1 MREDSKND
9 FFDFD
14 MDTNIMDKLEI
25 DKNDISISKPEQKLL
40 NKKRKSNSIN
50 LDSTWSYNNIL
61 SEEEKMLKIKEN
73 KKIRELGLTKNKTG
87 KDEENENINNIN
99 DNDNDNKNKKNQI
112 SLKEEEEEDN
122 EEDENPYFKD
132 KFENA
137 LFAKGISFS
146 NFNLSKLIIKALSEL
161 EYYTPTKVQE
171 KVIPIALNGHDIF
184 VNSETGSGKTACF
197 LLPIVQRIIISRS
210 SKEKK
215 NKKNKN
221 DMNDSQT
228 IQNQALIIV
237 PTRELALQCNEML
250 TKFLKYIDLNYVFL
264 CGGLSVENQINQM
277 KNKIPDIIITTPGR
291 LLDLIYNNKNIS
303 LEHVNILVLDEA
315 DKLLELGFKDAIFEI
330 LELIKKNRNR
340 QTLLF
345 SATLNPKLLDLGEH
359 ALTNPIKI
367 KIAQSAILTNLSQ
380 SIVRLKFTNLEQ
392 NNYEKR
398 MAYLISIIK
407 EKKLNRTIIFF
418 NTKQD
423 VHKCVLY
430 FKKFGLD
437 SCTELHGNKSQTE
450 RIKSLDDFQKGNVK
464 FLLATDIAGRG
475 IDIEKVKC
483 VINFQMPLIG
493 ERYIHRVGRTAR
505 KGYVGEAITIC
516 DDKERLVLKKVFKK
530 EKIEINVK
538 PLKIKNE
545 EIKDLYKKIM
555 NIKDDIEEKLVD
567 EKAEKQFEMAEK
579 DIEKTMNIKLHQNE
593 INNRPKKIWY
603 ETTKEKRKK
612 ARKLKKEFDKKKKD
626 LYENL
631 DE

>member
-1 MREDSKND
+1 MRENKND

-14 MDTNIMDKLEI
+14 MDTNIFEKLEK
-25 DKNDISISKPEQKLL
+25 DKNSLKEPLNNTNKLL
-40 NKKRKSNSIN
+40 TKKRKNINS
-50 LDSTWSYNNIL
+50 SWSYDNVL
-61 SEEEKMLKIKEN
+61 TEEKKIQKIKEA
-73 KKIRELGLTKNKTG
+73 KKIKELGLSEKTPKENLNKENDGNKNTIALIE
-87 KDEENENINNIN
+87 EENS
-99 DNDNDNKNKKNQI
+99 DN
-112 SLKEEEEEDN
+112 
-122 EEDENPYFKD
+122 ENPYFKD

-137 LFAKGISFS
+137 LFAKGMSFS

-197 LLPIVQRIIISRS
+197 LLPIVQRIILSRKS
-210 SKEKK
+210 NE
-215 NKKNKN
+215 NKKNKIN
-221 DMNDSQT
+221 NNNNL

-250 TKFLKYIDLNYVFL
+250 TKFLKYIDLNFVFL
-264 CGGLSVENQINQM
+264 CGGLSVENQIKQM

-291 LLDLIYNNKNIS
+291 LLDLIYNNKNLS

-330 LELIKKNRNR
+330 LELIKKNKNR

-359 ALTNPIKI
+359 ALNNPIKI

-380 SIVRLKFTNLEQ
+380 SIVRIKFENLEQ

-398 MAYLISIIK
+398 MAYLINILK
-407 EKKLNRTIIFF
+407 QKKLNRTIIFF

-423 VHKCVLY
+423 CHKCVLY
-430 FKKFGLD
+430 FNQFNIN
-437 SCTELHGNKSQTE
+437 SCVELHGDKSQTE
-450 RIKSLDDFQKGNVK
+450 RIKSLDDFQKGNVD

-516 DDKERLVLKKVFKK
+516 DDKERLLIKKIFKK
-530 EKIEINVK
+530 EKVDIKLK
-538 PLKIKNE
+538 PIKISNE
-545 EIKDLYKKIM
+545 DIKVLYKKIIR
-555 NIKDDIEEKLVD
+555 IKNDIENKLIEEKT
-567 EKAEKQFEMAEK
+567 EKQFDLAEK
-579 DIEKTMNIKLHQNE
+579 DIEKTMNIKIHQKE
-593 INNRPKKIWY
+593 IQNRPKKIWY
-603 ETTKEKRKK
+603 QSTKEKKKK
-612 ARKLKKEFDKKKKD
+612 AKELRKEFEKKKKD
-626 LYENL
+626 LYDDSEN
-631 DE
+631 

>member
-1 MREDSKND
+1 MRENNND

-14 MDTNIMDKLEI
+14 MDTNIFEKLEN
-25 DKNDISISKPEQKLL
+25 DKISIKESSNNSQKLL
-40 NKKRKSNSIN
+40 NKKRKSNIN
-50 LDSTWSYNNIL
+50 SSWSYGNVL
-61 SEEEKMLKIKEN
+61 SEEKKIQKIKET
-73 KKIRELGLTKNKTG
+73 KKIKELGLSQTE
-87 KDEENENINNIN
+87 KDKEIVNEETEPKQNSEMPLIEENEQ
-99 DNDNDNKNKKNQI
+99 D
-112 SLKEEEEEDN
+112 S
-122 EEDENPYFKD
+122 EDENPYFKD

-137 LFAKGISFS
+137 LFAKGMSFT
-146 NFNLSKLIIKALSEL
+146 NFNLSKLIIKALSEM

-197 LLPIVQRIIISRS
+197 LLPIVQRIIFSRN
-210 SKEKK
+210 SKE

-221 DMNDSQT
+221 ENNI

-250 TKFLKYIDLNYVFL
+250 TQFLKYIDLNFVFL
-264 CGGLSVENQINQM
+264 CGGLSVENQLKQM

-291 LLDLIYNNKNIS
+291 LLDLIYNNKNLS

-330 LELIKKNRNR
+330 LELIKKNKNR

-359 ALTNPIKI
+359 ALNNPIKI

-380 SIVRLKFTNLEQ
+380 SIIRIKFANLEQ

-398 MAYLISIIK
+398 MAYLLSIIK
-407 EKKLNRTIIFF
+407 QKKLNRTIIFF

-423 VHKCVLY
+423 CHKCILY
-430 FKKFGLD
+430 FSKFGLD
-437 SCTELHGNKSQTE
+437 SCVELHGDKSQTE
-450 RIKSLDDFQKGNVK
+450 RIKSLEDFQKGNVK
-464 FLLATDIAGRG
+464 FLIATDIAGRG

-516 DDKERLVLKKVFKK
+516 DDKERLLIKKIFKK
-530 EKIEINVK
+530 EKVDIKVK
-538 PLKIKNE
+538 PIKINND
-545 EIKDLYKKIM
+545 EIKELYKKVIK
-555 NIKDDIEEKLVD
+555 IKDEIDNKIID

-593 INNRPKKIWY
+593 IKNRPKKIWY

-612 ARKLKKEFDKKKKD
+612 AKKLKKEFEKKKKD
-626 LYENL
+626 LYEDLEN
-631 DE
+631 

>member
-1 MREDSKND
+1 MRENKND

-14 MDTNIMDKLEI
+14 MDTNIFEKLEK
-25 DKNDISISKPEQKLL
+25 DKNSLKEPLNNTNKLL
-40 NKKRKSNSIN
+40 TKKRKNINS
-50 LDSTWSYNNIL
+50 SWSYDNVL
-61 SEEEKMLKIKEN
+61 TEEKKIQKIKEA
-73 KKIRELGLTKNKTG
+73 KKIKELGLSEKTPKENLNKENDGNKNTIALIE
-87 KDEENENINNIN
+87 EENS
-99 DNDNDNKNKKNQI
+99 DN
-112 SLKEEEEEDN
+112 
-122 EEDENPYFKD
+122 ENPYFKD

-137 LFAKGISFS
+137 LFAKGMSFS

-197 LLPIVQRIIISRS
+197 LLPIVQRIILSRKS
-210 SKEKK
+210 NE
-215 NKKNKN
+215 NKKNKIN
-221 DMNDSQT
+221 NNNNNL

-250 TKFLKYIDLNYVFL
+250 TKFLKYIDLNFVFL
-264 CGGLSVENQINQM
+264 CGGLSVENQIKQM

-291 LLDLIYNNKNIS
+291 LLDLIYNNKNLS

-330 LELIKKNRNR
+330 LELIKKNKNR

-359 ALTNPIKI
+359 ALNNPIKI

-380 SIVRLKFTNLEQ
+380 SIVRIKFENLEQ

-398 MAYLISIIK
+398 MAYLINILK
-407 EKKLNRTIIFF
+407 QKKLNRTIIFF

-423 VHKCVLY
+423 CHKCVLY
-430 FKKFGLD
+430 FNQFNIN
-437 SCTELHGNKSQTE
+437 SCVELHGDKSQTE
-450 RIKSLDDFQKGNVK
+450 RIKSLDDFQKGNVD

-516 DDKERLVLKKVFKK
+516 DDKERLLIKKIFKK
-530 EKIEINVK
+530 EKVDIKLK
-538 PLKIKNE
+538 PIKISNE
-545 EIKDLYKKIM
+545 DIKVLYKKIIR
-555 NIKDDIEEKLVD
+555 IKNDIENKLIEEKT
-567 EKAEKQFEMAEK
+567 EKQFDLAEK
-579 DIEKTMNIKLHQNE
+579 DIEKTMNIKIHQKE
-593 INNRPKKIWY
+593 IQNRPKKIWY
-603 ETTKEKRKK
+603 QSTKEKKKK
-612 ARKLKKEFDKKKKD
+612 AKELRKEFEKKKKD
-626 LYENL
+626 LYDDSEN
-631 DE
+631 

>member
-1 MREDSKND
+1 MGENKND

-14 MDTNIMDKLEI
+14 METNIMDKLETQN
-25 DKNDISISKPEQKLL
+25 DKIIINEYSNNKNLI
-40 NKKRKSNSIN
+40 NKKRKQSNIN
-50 LDSTWSYNNIL
+50 TWSYDNIL
-61 SEEEKMLKIKEN
+61 SEEKKIQKIKETKKN
-73 KKIRELGLTKNKTG
+73 KELGLSPSESKINEKNDKG
-87 KDEENENINNIN
+87 NNIPL
-99 DNDNDNKNKKNQI
+99 I
-112 SLKEEEEEDN
+112 EEKEES
-122 EEDENPYFKD
+122 EDENPYFKD

-137 LFAKGISFS
+137 LFAKGMSFT
-146 NFNLSKLIIKALSEL
+146 NFNLSKLIIKALSEM

-197 LLPIVQRIIISRS
+197 LLPIVQRIILSRNN
-210 SKEKK
+210 KENKKK
-215 NKKNKN
+215 NNKN
-221 DMNDSQT
+221 NDDNI

-250 TKFLKYIDLNYVFL
+250 TKFLKYIDLNYIFL
-264 CGGLSVENQINQM
+264 CGGLSVENQLNQM

-291 LLDLIYNNKNIS
+291 LLDLIYNNKNLS

-359 ALTNPIKI
+359 ALNNPIKI

-380 SIVRLKFTNLEQ
+380 SIIRIKFTNLTE
-392 NNYEKR
+392 NIYEKR
-398 MAYLISIIK
+398 MAYLITIINK
-407 EKKLNRTIIFF
+407 KKLNRTIIFF

-423 VHKCVLY
+423 CHKCILY
-430 FKKFGLD
+430 FKKFGIN
-437 SCTELHGNKSQTE
+437 SCTELHGNITQTE
-450 RIKSLDDFQKGNVK
+450 RIKSLEEFQKGNVK
-464 FLLATDIAGRG
+464 FLMATDIAGRG

-516 DDKERLVLKKVFKK
+516 DDKERLLIKKIFKK
-530 EKIEINVK
+530 EKVDISLK
-538 PLKIKNE
+538 PIKVNNE
-545 EIKDLYKKIM
+545 EIKDMYKKIM
-555 NIKDDIEEKLVD
+555 KIKDEIDENILEEKT
-567 EKAEKQFEMAEK
+567 EKQFEMAEK
-579 DIEKTMNIKLHQNE
+579 DIEKTMNIKIHQKE
-593 INNRPKKIWY
+593 IQNRPKKIWY
-603 ETTKEKRKK
+603 ESTKDKRKK
-612 ARKLKKEFDKKKKD
+612 AKMLKKEFEKKKND

>member
-1 MREDSKND
+1 MRENKND

-14 MDTNIMDKLEI
+14 MDTNIFEKLEK
-25 DKNDISISKPEQKLL
+25 DKNSLKEPLNNTNKLL
-40 NKKRKSNSIN
+40 TKKRKNINS
-50 LDSTWSYNNIL
+50 SWSYDNVL
-61 SEEEKMLKIKEN
+61 TEEKKIQKIKEA
-73 KKIRELGLTKNKTG
+73 KKIKELGLSEKTPKENLNKENDGNKNTIALIE
-87 KDEENENINNIN
+87 EENS
-99 DNDNDNKNKKNQI
+99 DN
-112 SLKEEEEEDN
+112 
-122 EEDENPYFKD
+122 ENPYFKD

-137 LFAKGISFS
+137 LFAKGMSFS

-197 LLPIVQRIIISRS
+197 LLPIVQRIILSRKS
-210 SKEKK
+210 NE
-215 NKKNKN
+215 NKKNKIN
-221 DMNDSQT
+221 NNNNNL

-250 TKFLKYIDLNYVFL
+250 TKFLKYIDLNFVFL
-264 CGGLSVENQINQM
+264 CGGLSVENQIKQM

-291 LLDLIYNNKNIS
+291 LLDLIYNNKNLS

-330 LELIKKNRNR
+330 LELIKKNKNR

-359 ALTNPIKI
+359 ALNNPIKI

-380 SIVRLKFTNLEQ
+380 SIVRIKFENLEQ

-398 MAYLISIIK
+398 MAYLINILK
-407 EKKLNRTIIFF
+407 QKKLNRTIIFF

-423 VHKCVLY
+423 CHKCVLY
-430 FKKFGLD
+430 FNQFNIN
-437 SCTELHGNKSQTE
+437 SCVELHGDKSQTE
-450 RIKSLDDFQKGNVK
+450 RIKSLDDFQKGNVD

-516 DDKERLVLKKVFKK
+516 DDKERLLIKKIFKK
-530 EKIEINVK
+530 EKVDIKLK
-538 PLKIKNE
+538 PIKISNE
-545 EIKDLYKKIM
+545 DIKVLYKKIIR
-555 NIKDDIEEKLVD
+555 IKNDIENKLIEEKT
-567 EKAEKQFEMAEK
+567 EKQFDLAEK
-579 DIEKTMNIKLHQNE
+579 DIEKTMNIKIHQKE
-593 INNRPKKIWY
+593 IQNRPKKIWY
-603 ETTKEKRKK
+603 QSTKEKKKK
-612 ARKLKKEFDKKKKD
+612 AKELRKEFEKKKKD
-626 LYENL
+626 LYDDSEI
-631 DE
+631 

>member
-1 MREDSKND
+1 MRENKND

-14 MDTNIMDKLEI
+14 MDTNIFEKLEK
-25 DKNDISISKPEQKLL
+25 DKNSLKEPLNNTNKLL
-40 NKKRKSNSIN
+40 TKKRKNINS
-50 LDSTWSYNNIL
+50 SWSYDNVL
-61 SEEEKMLKIKEN
+61 TEEKKIQKIKET
-73 KKIRELGLTKNKTG
+73 KKIKELGLSEKTPKENLNKENDGNKNTIALIE
-87 KDEENENINNIN
+87 EENS
-99 DNDNDNKNKKNQI
+99 DK
-112 SLKEEEEEDN
+112 
-122 EEDENPYFKD
+122 ENPYFKD

-137 LFAKGISFS
+137 LFAKGMSFS

-197 LLPIVQRIIISRS
+197 LLPIVQRIILSRKS
-210 SKEKK
+210 NE
-215 NKKNKN
+215 NKKNKIN
-221 DMNDSQT
+221 NNNNL

-250 TKFLKYIDLNYVFL
+250 TKFLKYIDLNFVFL
-264 CGGLSVENQINQM
+264 CGGLSVENQIKQM

-291 LLDLIYNNKNIS
+291 LLDLIYNNKNLS

-330 LELIKKNRNR
+330 LELIKKNKNR

-359 ALTNPIKI
+359 ALNNPIKI

-380 SIVRLKFTNLEQ
+380 SIVRIKFENLEQ

-398 MAYLISIIK
+398 MAYLINILK
-407 EKKLNRTIIFF
+407 QKKLNRTIIFF

-423 VHKCVLY
+423 CHKCVLY
-430 FKKFGLD
+430 FNQFNIN
-437 SCTELHGNKSQTE
+437 SCVELHGDKSQTE
-450 RIKSLDDFQKGNVK
+450 RIKSLDDFQKGNVD

-516 DDKERLVLKKVFKK
+516 DDKERLLIKKIFKK
-530 EKIEINVK
+530 EKVDIKLK
-538 PLKIKNE
+538 PIKISNE
-545 EIKDLYKKIM
+545 DIKVLYKKIIR
-555 NIKDDIEEKLVD
+555 IKNDIENKLIEEKT
-567 EKAEKQFEMAEK
+567 EKQFDLAEK
-579 DIEKTMNIKLHQNE
+579 DIEKTMNIKIHQKE
-593 INNRPKKIWY
+593 IQNRPKKIWY
-603 ETTKEKRKK
+603 QSTKEKKKK
-612 ARKLKKEFDKKKKD
+612 AKELRKEFEKKKKD
-626 LYENL
+626 LYDDSEN
-631 DE
+631 

>member
-1 MREDSKND
+1 MRENKND

-14 MDTNIMDKLEI
+14 MDTNIFEKLEK
-25 DKNDISISKPEQKLL
+25 DKNSLKEPLNNTNNKLL
-40 NKKRKSNSIN
+40 TKKRKNINS
-50 LDSTWSYNNIL
+50 SWSYDNVL
-61 SEEEKMLKIKEN
+61 TEEKKIQKIKET
-73 KKIRELGLTKNKTG
+73 KKIKELGLSEKTPKENLNKENDGNKNTIALIE
-87 KDEENENINNIN
+87 EENS
-99 DNDNDNKNKKNQI
+99 DN
-112 SLKEEEEEDN
+112 
-122 EEDENPYFKD
+122 ENPYFKD

-137 LFAKGISFS
+137 LFAKGMSFS

-197 LLPIVQRIIISRS
+197 LLPIVQRIILSRKS
-210 SKEKK
+210 ND
-215 NKKNKN
+215 NKKNKIN
-221 DMNDSQT
+221 NNNNL

-250 TKFLKYIDLNYVFL
+250 TKFLKYIDLNFVFL
-264 CGGLSVENQINQM
+264 CGGLSVENQIKQM

-291 LLDLIYNNKNIS
+291 LLDLIYNNKNLS

-330 LELIKKNRNR
+330 LELIKKNKNR

-359 ALTNPIKI
+359 ALNNPIKI

-380 SIVRLKFTNLEQ
+380 SIVRIKFENLEQ

-398 MAYLISIIK
+398 MAYLINILK
-407 EKKLNRTIIFF
+407 QKKLNRTIIFF

-423 VHKCVLY
+423 CHKCVLY
-430 FKKFGLD
+430 FNQFNIN
-437 SCTELHGNKSQTE
+437 SCVELHGDKSQTE
-450 RIKSLDDFQKGNVK
+450 RIKSLDDFQKGNVD

-516 DDKERLVLKKVFKK
+516 DDKERLLIKKIFKK
-530 EKIEINVK
+530 EKVDIKLK
-538 PLKIKNE
+538 PIKISNE
-545 EIKDLYKKIM
+545 DIKVLYKKIIR
-555 NIKDDIEEKLVD
+555 IKNDIANKLIEEKT
-567 EKAEKQFEMAEK
+567 EKQFDLAEK
-579 DIEKTMNIKLHQNE
+579 DIEKTMNIKIHQKE
-593 INNRPKKIWY
+593 IQNRPKKIWY
-603 ETTKEKRKK
+603 QSTKEKKKK
-612 ARKLKKEFDKKKKD
+612 AKELRKEFEKKKKD
-626 LYENL
+626 LYDDSEI
-631 DE
+631 

>member
-1 MREDSKND
+1 MRENKND

-14 MDTNIMDKLEI
+14 MDTNIFEKLEK
-25 DKNDISISKPEQKLL
+25 DKNSLKEPLNNTNKLL
-40 NKKRKSNSIN
+40 TKKRKNINS
-50 LDSTWSYNNIL
+50 SWSYDNVL
-61 SEEEKMLKIKEN
+61 TEEKKIQKIKET
-73 KKIRELGLTKNKTG
+73 KKIKELGLSEKTPKENLNKENDGNKNTIALIE
-87 KDEENENINNIN
+87 EENS
-99 DNDNDNKNKKNQI
+99 DN
-112 SLKEEEEEDN
+112 
-122 EEDENPYFKD
+122 ENPYFKD

-137 LFAKGISFS
+137 LFAKGMSFS

-197 LLPIVQRIIISRS
+197 LLPIVQRIILSRKS
-210 SKEKK
+210 NE
-215 NKKNKN
+215 NKKNKIN
-221 DMNDSQT
+221 NNNNNNL

-250 TKFLKYIDLNYVFL
+250 TKFLKYIDLNFVFL
-264 CGGLSVENQINQM
+264 CGGLSVENQIKQM

-291 LLDLIYNNKNIS
+291 LLDLIYNNKNLS

-330 LELIKKNRNR
+330 LELIKKNKNR

-359 ALTNPIKI
+359 ALNNPIKV

-380 SIVRLKFTNLEQ
+380 SIVRIKFENLEQ

-398 MAYLISIIK
+398 MAYLINILK
-407 EKKLNRTIIFF
+407 QKKLNRTIIFF

-423 VHKCVLY
+423 CHKCVLY
-430 FKKFGLD
+430 FNQFNIN
-437 SCTELHGNKSQTE
+437 SCVELHGDKSQTE
-450 RIKSLDDFQKGNVK
+450 RIKSLDDFQKGNVD

-516 DDKERLVLKKVFKK
+516 DDKERLLIKKIFKK
-530 EKIEINVK
+530 EKVDIKLK
-538 PLKIKNE
+538 PIKISNE
-545 EIKDLYKKIM
+545 DIKVLYKKIIR
-555 NIKDDIEEKLVD
+555 IKNDIENKLIEEKT
-567 EKAEKQFEMAEK
+567 EKQFDLAEK
-579 DIEKTMNIKLHQNE
+579 DIEKTMNIKIHQKE
-593 INNRPKKIWY
+593 IQNRPKKIWY
-603 ETTKEKRKK
+603 QSTKEKKKK
-612 ARKLKKEFDKKKKD
+612 AKELRKEFEKKKKD
-626 LYENL
+626 LYDDSEN
-631 DE
+631 

>member
-1 MREDSKND
+1 MRENNND

-14 MDTNIMDKLEI
+14 MDTNIFEKLEN
-25 DKNDISISKPEQKLL
+25 DKISIKESSNNSQKLL
-40 NKKRKSNSIN
+40 NKKRKSNIN
-50 LDSTWSYNNIL
+50 SSWSYGNVL
-61 SEEEKMLKIKEN
+61 SEEKKIQKIKET
-73 KKIRELGLTKNKTG
+73 KKIKELGLSQSE
-87 KDEENENINNIN
+87 KDKEIVNEETEPKQNNEMPLIEENEQ
-99 DNDNDNKNKKNQI
+99 D
-112 SLKEEEEEDN
+112 S
-122 EEDENPYFKD
+122 EDENPYFKD

-137 LFAKGISFS
+137 LFAKGMSFT
-146 NFNLSKLIIKALSEL
+146 NFNLSKLIIKALSEM

-197 LLPIVQRIIISRS
+197 LLPIVQRIIFSRN
-210 SKEKK
+210 SKE

-221 DMNDSQT
+221 ENNI

-250 TKFLKYIDLNYVFL
+250 TQFLKYIDLNFVFL
-264 CGGLSVENQINQM
+264 CGGLSVENQLKQM

-291 LLDLIYNNKNIS
+291 LLDLIYNNKNLS

-330 LELIKKNRNR
+330 LELIKKNKNR

-359 ALTNPIKI
+359 ALNNPIKI

-380 SIVRLKFTNLEQ
+380 SIIRIKFANLEQ

-398 MAYLISIIK
+398 MAYLLSIIK
-407 EKKLNRTIIFF
+407 QKKLNRTIIFF

-423 VHKCVLY
+423 CHKCILY
-430 FKKFGLD
+430 FSKFGLD
-437 SCTELHGNKSQTE
+437 SCVELHGDKSQTE
-450 RIKSLDDFQKGNVK
+450 RIKSLEDFQKGNVK
-464 FLLATDIAGRG
+464 FLIATDIAGRG

-516 DDKERLVLKKVFKK
+516 DDKERLLIKKIFKK
-530 EKIEINVK
+530 EKVDIKVK
-538 PLKIKNE
+538 PIKINND
-545 EIKDLYKKIM
+545 EIKDLYKKIIK
-555 NIKDDIEEKLVD
+555 IKDEIDNKIID

-593 INNRPKKIWY
+593 IQNRPKKIWY

-612 ARKLKKEFDKKKKD
+612 AKKLKKEFEKKKKD
-626 LYENL
+626 LYEDLEN
-631 DE
+631 

>member
-1 MREDSKND
+1 MRENNND

-14 MDTNIMDKLEI
+14 MDTNIFEKLEN
-25 DKNDISISKPEQKLL
+25 DKISIKESSNNSQKLL
-40 NKKRKSNSIN
+40 NKKRKSNIN
-50 LDSTWSYNNIL
+50 SSWSYGNVL
-61 SEEEKMLKIKEN
+61 SEEKKIQKIKET
-73 KKIRELGLTKNKTG
+73 KKIKELGLSQTE
-87 KDEENENINNIN
+87 KDKEIDNEETEPKQNSEMPLIEENEQ
-99 DNDNDNKNKKNQI
+99 D
-112 SLKEEEEEDN
+112 S
-122 EEDENPYFKD
+122 EDENPYFKD

-137 LFAKGISFS
+137 LFAKGMSFT
-146 NFNLSKLIIKALSEL
+146 NFNLSKLIIKALSEM

-197 LLPIVQRIIISRS
+197 LLPIVQRIIFSRN
-210 SKEKK
+210 SKE

-221 DMNDSQT
+221 ENNI

-250 TKFLKYIDLNYVFL
+250 TQFLKYIDLNFVFL
-264 CGGLSVENQINQM
+264 CGGLSVENQLKQM

-291 LLDLIYNNKNIS
+291 LLDLIYNNKNLS

-330 LELIKKNRNR
+330 LELIKKNKNR

-359 ALTNPIKI
+359 ALNNPIKI

-380 SIVRLKFTNLEQ
+380 SIIRIKFANLEQ

-398 MAYLISIIK
+398 MAYLLSIIK
-407 EKKLNRTIIFF
+407 QKKLNRTIIFF

-423 VHKCVLY
+423 CHKCILY
-430 FKKFGLD
+430 FSKFGLD
-437 SCTELHGNKSQTE
+437 SCVELHGDKSQTE
-450 RIKSLDDFQKGNVK
+450 RIKSLEDFQKGNVK
-464 FLLATDIAGRG
+464 FLIATDIAGRG

-516 DDKERLVLKKVFKK
+516 DDKERLLIKKIFKK
-530 EKIEINVK
+530 EKVDIKVK
-538 PLKIKNE
+538 PIKINND
-545 EIKDLYKKIM
+545 EIKDLYKKIIK
-555 NIKDDIEEKLVD
+555 IKDEIDNKIID

-593 INNRPKKIWY
+593 IKNRPKKIWY

-612 ARKLKKEFDKKKKD
+612 AKKLKKEFEKKKKD
-626 LYENL
+626 LYEDLEN
-631 DE
+631 

>member
-1 MREDSKND
+1 MREDNKNG

-14 MDTNIMDKLEI
+14 MDTNIMDKLENE
-25 DKNDISISKPEQKLL
+25 KISLNSKSSKSQRGVL
-40 NKKRKSNSIN
+40 NKKRKQNSID

-61 SEEEKMLKIKEN
+61 SEEKKIQKIKEN
-73 KKIRELGLTKNKTG
+73 KKIRELGLSKNKY
-87 KDEENENINNIN
+87 KKEEE
-99 DNDNDNKNKKNQI
+99 DNKINEDKKK
-112 SLKEEEEEDN
+112 LKKEMTLLEEEEEES

-137 LFAKGISFS
+137 LFAKGISFT

-197 LLPIVQRIIISRS
+197 LLPIVQRIILSRS
-210 SKEKK
+210 SKD

-221 DMNDSQT
+221 DSLNNPQV

-250 TKFLKYIDLNYVFL
+250 KKFLKYIDLNYIFL

-330 LELIKKNRNR
+330 LELIKKNKNR

-359 ALTNPIKI
+359 ALNNPIKI

-380 SIVRLKFTNLEQ
+380 SIVRLRFTNLEQ

-407 EKKLNRTIIFF
+407 QKKLNRTIIFF

-423 VHKCVLY
+423 CHRCLLF
-430 FKKFGLD
+430 FKKFGLE
-437 SCTELHGNKSQTE
+437 SCAELHGNISQTE

-475 IDIEKVKC
+475 IDIEKVKT

-538 PLKIKNE
+538 PIKINND
-545 EIKDLYKKIM
+545 EIKDIFKKIM
-555 NIKDDIEEKLVD
+555 NFKDDIEEKLVD

-593 INNRPKKIWY
+593 IKNRPKKIWY

-612 ARKLKKEFDKKKKD
+612 AKQLKKDFDKKKKD
-626 LYENL
+626 LYDDL

>member
-1 MREDSKND
+1 MREDNKNG

-14 MDTNIMDKLEI
+14 MDTNIMDKLENE
-25 DKNDISISKPEQKLL
+25 KISLNSKSSKSQRGVL
-40 NKKRKSNSIN
+40 NKKRKQNSID

-61 SEEEKMLKIKEN
+61 SEEKKIQKIKEN
-73 KKIRELGLTKNKTG
+73 KKIRELGLSKNKY
-87 KDEENENINNIN
+87 KKEEE
-99 DNDNDNKNKKNQI
+99 DNKINEDKKK
-112 SLKEEEEEDN
+112 LKKEMTLLEEEEEES

-137 LFAKGISFS
+137 LFAKGISFT

-197 LLPIVQRIIISRS
+197 LLPIVQRIILSRS
-210 SKEKK
+210 SKD

-221 DMNDSQT
+221 DSLNNPQV

-250 TKFLKYIDLNYVFL
+250 KKFLKYIDLNYIFL

-330 LELIKKNRNR
+330 LELIKKNKNR

-345 SATLNPKLLDLGEH
+345 SATLNPKLLDLGDH
-359 ALTNPIKI
+359 ALNNPIKI

-380 SIVRLKFTNLEQ
+380 SIVRLRFTNLEQ

-407 EKKLNRTIIFF
+407 QKKLNRTIIFF

-423 VHKCVLY
+423 CHKCLLF
-430 FKKFGLD
+430 FKKFGLE
-437 SCTELHGNKSQTE
+437 SCAELHGNISQTE

-475 IDIEKVKC
+475 IDIEKVKT

-538 PLKIKNE
+538 PIKINND
-545 EIKDLYKKIM
+545 EIKDIFKKIM
-555 NIKDDIEEKLVD
+555 NFKDDIEEKLID

-593 INNRPKKIWY
+593 IKNRPKKIWY

-612 ARKLKKEFDKKKKD
+612 AKQLKKDFDKKKKD
-626 LYENL
+626 LYDDL

>member
-1 MREDSKND
+1 MGENKND

-14 MDTNIMDKLEI
+14 MDTNIFEKLEN
-25 DKNDISISKPEQKLL
+25 DKSSIKEPSNNTQKLL
-40 NKKRKSNSIN
+40 TKKRKSNITS
-50 LDSTWSYNNIL
+50 SWSYDNVLTEEKKIQKIKETKKIKELGL
-61 SEEEKMLKIKEN
+61 SNTSKEKLEEEKEKEEN
-73 KKIRELGLTKNKTG
+73 KQNP
-87 KDEENENINNIN
+87 NNNNI
-99 DNDNDNKNKKNQI
+99 
-112 SLKEEEEEDN
+112 SLIEEESEE
-122 EEDENPYFKD
+122 ENPYFKD
-132 KFENA
+132 KFEND
-137 LFAKGISFS
+137 LFAKGMSFS

-197 LLPIVQRIIISRS
+197 LLPIVQRIILSRKS
-210 SKEKK
+210 NE

-221 DMNDSQT
+221 KNAQNNNNNT

-250 TKFLKYIDLNYVFL
+250 THFLKYIDLNFVFL
-264 CGGLSVENQINQM
+264 CGGLSVENQIKQM

-291 LLDLIYNNKNIS
+291 LLDLIYNNKNLS

-330 LELIKKNRNR
+330 LELIKKNKNR

-359 ALTNPIKI
+359 ALNNPIKI

-380 SIVRLKFTNLEQ
+380 SIVRIKFENLEQ

-398 MAYLISIIK
+398 MAYLINIIK
-407 EKKLNRTIIFF
+407 QKKLNRTIIFF

-423 VHKCVLY
+423 CHKCILY
-430 FKKFGLD
+430 FNKFNLN
-437 SCTELHGNKSQTE
+437 SCVELHGDKSQTE
-450 RIKSLDDFQKGNVK
+450 RIKSLDDFQKGNVD

-516 DDKERLVLKKVFKK
+516 DDKERLLIKKIFKK
-530 EKIEINVK
+530 EKVAINLK
-538 PLKIKNE
+538 PIKISNE
-545 EIKDLYKKIM
+545 VIKDLYKKIM
-555 NIKDDIEEKLVD
+555 KIKNDIDEKLIEEKT
-567 EKAEKQFEMAEK
+567 EKQFDMAEK
-579 DIEKTMNIKLHQNE
+579 DIEKTMNIKLHQQE
-593 INNRPKKIWY
+593 IQNRPKKIWY
-603 ETTKEKRKK
+603 QSTKEKRKK
-612 ARKLKKEFDKKKKD
+612 AKELRKEFENKKKD
-626 LYENL
+626 LYDDSEN
-631 DE
+631 

>member
-1 MREDSKND
+1 MRENKND

-14 MDTNIMDKLEI
+14 MDTNIFEKLEK
-25 DKNDISISKPEQKLL
+25 DKNSLKEPLNNTNKLL
-40 NKKRKSNSIN
+40 TKKRKNINS
-50 LDSTWSYNNIL
+50 SWSYDNVL
-61 SEEEKMLKIKEN
+61 TEEKKIQKIKET
-73 KKIRELGLTKNKTG
+73 KKIKELGLSEKTPKENSNKENDGNKNTIALIE
-87 KDEENENINNIN
+87 EENS
-99 DNDNDNKNKKNQI
+99 DN
-112 SLKEEEEEDN
+112 
-122 EEDENPYFKD
+122 ENPYFKD

-137 LFAKGISFS
+137 LFAKGMSFS

-197 LLPIVQRIIISRS
+197 LLPIVQRIILSRKS
-210 SKEKK
+210 NE
-215 NKKNKN
+215 NKKNKIN
-221 DMNDSQT
+221 NNNNNNL

-250 TKFLKYIDLNYVFL
+250 TKFLKYIDLNFVFL
-264 CGGLSVENQINQM
+264 CGGLSVENQIKQM

-291 LLDLIYNNKNIS
+291 LLDLIYNNKNLS

-330 LELIKKNRNR
+330 LELIKKNKNR

-359 ALTNPIKI
+359 ALNNPIKV

-380 SIVRLKFTNLEQ
+380 SIVRIKFENLEQ

-398 MAYLISIIK
+398 MAYLINILK
-407 EKKLNRTIIFF
+407 QKKLNRTIIFF

-423 VHKCVLY
+423 CHKCVLY
-430 FKKFGLD
+430 FNQFNIN
-437 SCTELHGNKSQTE
+437 SCVELHGDKSQTE
-450 RIKSLDDFQKGNVK
+450 RIKSLDDFQKGNVD

-516 DDKERLVLKKVFKK
+516 DDKERLLIKKIFKK
-530 EKIEINVK
+530 EKVDIKLK
-538 PLKIKNE
+538 PIKISNE
-545 EIKDLYKKIM
+545 DIKVLYKKIIR
-555 NIKDDIEEKLVD
+555 IKNDIENKLIEEKT
-567 EKAEKQFEMAEK
+567 EKQFDLAEK
-579 DIEKTMNIKLHQNE
+579 DIEKTMNIKIHQKE
-593 INNRPKKIWY
+593 IQNRPKKIWY
-603 ETTKEKRKK
+603 QSTKEKKKK
-612 ARKLKKEFDKKKKD
+612 AKELRKEFEKKKKD
-626 LYENL
+626 LYDDSEN
-631 DE
+631 

>member
-1 MREDSKND
+1 MRENKND

-14 MDTNIMDKLEI
+14 MDTNIFEKLEK
-25 DKNDISISKPEQKLL
+25 DKNSLKEPLNNPNNKLL
-40 NKKRKSNSIN
+40 TKKRKNINS
-50 LDSTWSYNNIL
+50 SWSYDNVLI
-61 SEEEKMLKIKEN
+61 EEKKIQKIKET
-73 KKIRELGLTKNKTG
+73 KKIKELGLSEKTPKENLNKENDGNKNTIALIE
-87 KDEENENINNIN
+87 EENS
-99 DNDNDNKNKKNQI
+99 DN
-112 SLKEEEEEDN
+112 
-122 EEDENPYFKD
+122 ENPYFKD

-137 LFAKGISFS
+137 LFAKGMSFS

-197 LLPIVQRIIISRS
+197 LLPIVQRIILSRKS
-210 SKEKK
+210 NE
-215 NKKNKN
+215 NKKNKIN
-221 DMNDSQT
+221 NNNNNNNL

-250 TKFLKYIDLNYVFL
+250 TKFLKYIDLNFVFL
-264 CGGLSVENQINQM
+264 CGGLSVENQIKQM

-291 LLDLIYNNKNIS
+291 LLDLIYNNKNLS

-330 LELIKKNRNR
+330 LELIKKNKNR

-359 ALTNPIKI
+359 ALNNPIKI

-380 SIVRLKFTNLEQ
+380 SIVRIKFENLEQ

-398 MAYLISIIK
+398 MAYLINILK
-407 EKKLNRTIIFF
+407 QKKLNRTIIFF

-423 VHKCVLY
+423 CHKCVLY
-430 FKKFGLD
+430 FNQFNIN
-437 SCTELHGNKSQTE
+437 SCVELHGDKSQTE
-450 RIKSLDDFQKGNVK
+450 RIKSLDDFQKGNVD

-516 DDKERLVLKKVFKK
+516 DDKERLLIKKIFKK
-530 EKIEINVK
+530 EKVDIKLK
-538 PLKIKNE
+538 PIKISNE
-545 EIKDLYKKIM
+545 DIKVLYKKIIR
-555 NIKDDIEEKLVD
+555 IKNDIENKLIEEKT
-567 EKAEKQFEMAEK
+567 EKQFDLAEK
-579 DIEKTMNIKLHQNE
+579 DIEKTMNIKIHQKE
-593 INNRPKKIWY
+593 IQNRPKKIWY
-603 ETTKEKRKK
+603 QSTKEKKKK
-612 ARKLKKEFDKKKKD
+612 AKELRKEFEKKKKD
-626 LYENL
+626 LYDDSEN
-631 DE
+631 

>member
-1 MREDSKND
+1 MRENKND

-14 MDTNIMDKLEI
+14 MDTNIFEKLEK
-25 DKNDISISKPEQKLL
+25 DKNSLKEPLNNTNKLL
-40 NKKRKSNSIN
+40 TKKRKNINS
-50 LDSTWSYNNIL
+50 SWSYDNVL
-61 SEEEKMLKIKEN
+61 TEEKKIQKIKET
-73 KKIRELGLTKNKTG
+73 KKIKELGLSEKAPKENLNKENDGNKNTIALIE
-87 KDEENENINNIN
+87 EENS
-99 DNDNDNKNKKNQI
+99 DN
-112 SLKEEEEEDN
+112 
-122 EEDENPYFKD
+122 ENPYFKD

-137 LFAKGISFS
+137 LFAKGMSFS

-197 LLPIVQRIIISRS
+197 LLPIVQRIILSRKS
-210 SKEKK
+210 NE
-215 NKKNKN
+215 NKKNKIN
-221 DMNDSQT
+221 NNNNL

-250 TKFLKYIDLNYVFL
+250 TKFLKYIDLNFVFL
-264 CGGLSVENQINQM
+264 CGGLSVENQIKQM

-291 LLDLIYNNKNIS
+291 LLDLIYNNKNLS

-330 LELIKKNRNR
+330 LELIKKNKNR

-359 ALTNPIKI
+359 ALNNPIKI

-380 SIVRLKFTNLEQ
+380 SIVRIKFENLEQ

-398 MAYLISIIK
+398 MAYLINILK
-407 EKKLNRTIIFF
+407 QKKLNRTIIFF

-423 VHKCVLY
+423 CHKCVLY
-430 FKKFGLD
+430 FNQFNIN
-437 SCTELHGNKSQTE
+437 SCVELHGDKSQTE
-450 RIKSLDDFQKGNVK
+450 RIKSLDDFQKGNVD

-516 DDKERLVLKKVFKK
+516 DDKERLLIKKIFKK
-530 EKIEINVK
+530 EKVDIKLK
-538 PLKIKNE
+538 PIKISNE
-545 EIKDLYKKIM
+545 DIKVLYKKIIR
-555 NIKDDIEEKLVD
+555 IKNDIENKLIEEKT
-567 EKAEKQFEMAEK
+567 EKQFDLAEK
-579 DIEKTMNIKLHQNE
+579 DIEKTMNIKIHQKE
-593 INNRPKKIWY
+593 IQNRPKKIWY
-603 ETTKEKRKK
+603 QSTKEKKKK
-612 ARKLKKEFDKKKKD
+612 AKELRKEFEKKKKD
-626 LYENL
+626 LYDDSEN
-631 DE
+631 

>member
-1 MREDSKND
+1 MREDNKNG

-14 MDTNIMDKLEI
+14 MDTNIMDKLENE
-25 DKNDISISKPEQKLL
+25 KISLNSKSSKSQRGVL
-40 NKKRKSNSIN
+40 NKKRKQNSID

-61 SEEEKMLKIKEN
+61 SEEKKIQKIKEN
-73 KKIRELGLTKNKTG
+73 KKIRELGLSKNKY
-87 KDEENENINNIN
+87 KKEEE
-99 DNDNDNKNKKNQI
+99 DNKINEDKKK
-112 SLKEEEEEDN
+112 LKKEMTLLEEEEEES

-137 LFAKGISFS
+137 LFAKGISFT

-197 LLPIVQRIIISRS
+197 LLPIVQRIILSRS
-210 SKEKK
+210 SKD

-221 DMNDSQT
+221 DSLNNPQV

-250 TKFLKYIDLNYVFL
+250 KKFLKYIDLNYIFL

-330 LELIKKNRNR
+330 LELIKKNKNR

-345 SATLNPKLLDLGEH
+345 SATLNPKLLDLGDH
-359 ALTNPIKI
+359 ALNNPIKI

-380 SIVRLKFTNLEQ
+380 SIVRLRFTNLEQ

-407 EKKLNRTIIFF
+407 QKKLNRTIIFF

-423 VHKCVLY
+423 CHRCLLF
-430 FKKFGLD
+430 FKKFGLE
-437 SCTELHGNKSQTE
+437 SCSELHGNISQTE

-475 IDIEKVKC
+475 IDIEKVKT

-538 PLKIKNE
+538 PIKINND
-545 EIKDLYKKIM
+545 EIKDIFKKIM
-555 NIKDDIEEKLVD
+555 NFKDDIEEKLID

-593 INNRPKKIWY
+593 IKNRPKKIWY

-612 ARKLKKEFDKKKKD
+612 AKQLKKDFDKKKKD
-626 LYENL
+626 LYDDL

>member
-1 MREDSKND
+1 MRENKND

-14 MDTNIMDKLEI
+14 MDTNIFEKLEK
-25 DKNDISISKPEQKLL
+25 DKNSLKEPLNNLNNKLL
-40 NKKRKSNSIN
+40 TKKRKNINS
-50 LDSTWSYNNIL
+50 SWSYDNVL
-61 SEEEKMLKIKEN
+61 TEEKKIQKIKET
-73 KKIRELGLTKNKTG
+73 KKIKELGLSEKTPKENLNKENDGNKNTIALIE
-87 KDEENENINNIN
+87 EENS
-99 DNDNDNKNKKNQI
+99 DN
-112 SLKEEEEEDN
+112 
-122 EEDENPYFKD
+122 ENPYFKD

-137 LFAKGISFS
+137 LFAKGMSFS

-197 LLPIVQRIIISRS
+197 LLPIVQRIILSRKS
-210 SKEKK
+210 NE
-215 NKKNKN
+215 NKKNKIN
-221 DMNDSQT
+221 NNNNNNL

-250 TKFLKYIDLNYVFL
+250 TKFLKYIDLNFVFL
-264 CGGLSVENQINQM
+264 CGGLSVENQIKQM

-291 LLDLIYNNKNIS
+291 LLDLIYNNKNLS

-330 LELIKKNRNR
+330 LELIKKNKNR

-359 ALTNPIKI
+359 ALNNPIKI

-380 SIVRLKFTNLEQ
+380 SIVRIKFENLEQ

-398 MAYLISIIK
+398 MAYLINILK
-407 EKKLNRTIIFF
+407 QKKLNRTIIFF

-423 VHKCVLY
+423 CHKCVLY
-430 FKKFGLD
+430 FNQFNIN
-437 SCTELHGNKSQTE
+437 SCVELHGDKSQTE
-450 RIKSLDDFQKGNVK
+450 RIKSLDDFQKGNVD

-516 DDKERLVLKKVFKK
+516 DDKERLLIKKIFKK
-530 EKIEINVK
+530 EKVDIKLK
-538 PLKIKNE
+538 PIKISNE
-545 EIKDLYKKIM
+545 DIKVLYKKIIR
-555 NIKDDIEEKLVD
+555 IKNDIANKLIEEKT
-567 EKAEKQFEMAEK
+567 EKQFDLAEK
-579 DIEKTMNIKLHQNE
+579 DIEKTMNIKIHQKE
-593 INNRPKKIWY
+593 IQNRPKKIWY
-603 ETTKEKRKK
+603 QSTKEKKKK
-612 ARKLKKEFDKKKKD
+612 AKELRKEFEKKKKD
-626 LYENL
+626 LYDDSEN
-631 DE
+631 

>member
-1 MREDSKND
+1 MRENKND

-14 MDTNIMDKLEI
+14 MDTNIFEKLEK
-25 DKNDISISKPEQKLL
+25 DKNSLKEPLNNPNNKLL
-40 NKKRKSNSIN
+40 TKKRKNINS
-50 LDSTWSYNNIL
+50 SWSYDNVL
-61 SEEEKMLKIKEN
+61 TEEKKIQKIKET
-73 KKIRELGLTKNKTG
+73 KKIKELGLSEKTPKENSNK
-87 KDEENENINNIN
+87 EN
-99 DNDNDNKNKKNQI
+99 DDNKNTI
-112 SLKEEEEEDN
+112 ALIEEENSDN
-122 EEDENPYFKD
+122 ENPYFKD

-137 LFAKGISFS
+137 LFAKGMSFS

-197 LLPIVQRIIISRS
+197 LLPIVQRIILSRKS
-210 SKEKK
+210 NE
-215 NKKNKN
+215 NKKNKIN
-221 DMNDSQT
+221 NNNNNNL

-250 TKFLKYIDLNYVFL
+250 TKFLKYIDLNFVFL
-264 CGGLSVENQINQM
+264 CGGLSVENQIKQM

-291 LLDLIYNNKNIS
+291 LLDLIYNNKNLS

-330 LELIKKNRNR
+330 LELIKKNKNR

-359 ALTNPIKI
+359 ALNNPIKI

-380 SIVRLKFTNLEQ
+380 SIVRIKFENLEQ

-398 MAYLISIIK
+398 MAYLINILK
-407 EKKLNRTIIFF
+407 QKKLNRTIIFF

-423 VHKCVLY
+423 CHKCVLY
-430 FKKFGLD
+430 FNQFNIN
-437 SCTELHGNKSQTE
+437 SCVELHGDKSQTE
-450 RIKSLDDFQKGNVK
+450 RIKSLDDFQKGNVD

-516 DDKERLVLKKVFKK
+516 DDKERLLIKKIFKK
-530 EKIEINVK
+530 EKVDIKLK
-538 PLKIKNE
+538 PIKISNE
-545 EIKDLYKKIM
+545 DIKVLYKKIIR
-555 NIKDDIEEKLVD
+555 IKNDIENKLIEEKT
-567 EKAEKQFEMAEK
+567 EKQFDLAEK
-579 DIEKTMNIKLHQNE
+579 DIEKTMNIKIHQKE
-593 INNRPKKIWY
+593 IQNRPKKIWY
-603 ETTKEKRKK
+603 QSTKEKKKK
-612 ARKLKKEFDKKKKD
+612 AKELRKEFEKKKKD
-626 LYENL
+626 LYDDSEN
-631 DE
+631 

>member
-1 MREDSKND
+1 MRENKND

-14 MDTNIMDKLEI
+14 MDTNIFEKLEK
-25 DKNDISISKPEQKLL
+25 DKNSLKEPLNNPNNKLL
-40 NKKRKSNSIN
+40 TKKRKNINS
-50 LDSTWSYNNIL
+50 SWSYDNVL
-61 SEEEKMLKIKEN
+61 TEEKKIQKIKET
-73 KKIRELGLTKNKTG
+73 KKIKELGLSEKTPKENLNKENDGNKNTIALIE
-87 KDEENENINNIN
+87 EENS
-99 DNDNDNKNKKNQI
+99 DN
-112 SLKEEEEEDN
+112 
-122 EEDENPYFKD
+122 ENPYFKD

-137 LFAKGISFS
+137 LFAKGMSFS

-197 LLPIVQRIIISRS
+197 LLPIVQRIILSRKS
-210 SKEKK
+210 NE
-215 NKKNKN
+215 NKKNKIN
-221 DMNDSQT
+221 NNNNNL

-250 TKFLKYIDLNYVFL
+250 TKFLKYIDLNFVFL
-264 CGGLSVENQINQM
+264 CGGLSVENQIKQM

-291 LLDLIYNNKNIS
+291 LLDLIYNNKNLS

-330 LELIKKNRNR
+330 LELIKKNKNR

-359 ALTNPIKI
+359 ALNNPIKI

-380 SIVRLKFTNLEQ
+380 SIVRIKFENLEQ

-398 MAYLISIIK
+398 MAYLINILK
-407 EKKLNRTIIFF
+407 QKKLNRTIIFF

-423 VHKCVLY
+423 CHKCVLY
-430 FKKFGLD
+430 FNQFNIN
-437 SCTELHGNKSQTE
+437 SCVELHGDKSQTE
-450 RIKSLDDFQKGNVK
+450 RIKSLDDFQKGNVD

-516 DDKERLVLKKVFKK
+516 DDKERLLIKKIFKK
-530 EKIEINVK
+530 EKVDIKLK
-538 PLKIKNE
+538 PIKISNE
-545 EIKDLYKKIM
+545 DIKVLYKKIIR
-555 NIKDDIEEKLVD
+555 IKNDIENKLIEEKT
-567 EKAEKQFEMAEK
+567 EKQFDLAEK
-579 DIEKTMNIKLHQNE
+579 DIEKTMNIKIHQKE
-593 INNRPKKIWY
+593 IQNRPKKIWY
-603 ETTKEKRKK
+603 QSTKEKKKK
-612 ARKLKKEFDKKKKD
+612 AKELRKEFEKKKKD
-626 LYENL
+626 LYDDSEN
-631 DE
+631 